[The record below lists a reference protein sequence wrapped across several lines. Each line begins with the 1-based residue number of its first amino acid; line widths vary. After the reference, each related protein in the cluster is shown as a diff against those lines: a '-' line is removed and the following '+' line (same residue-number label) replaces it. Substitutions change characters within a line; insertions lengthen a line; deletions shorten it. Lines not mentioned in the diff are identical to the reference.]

1 MKQSFFIGNRKR
13 LEETLPDKS
22 VTILFAGQAPHK
34 SADYQYEFVPNRNFY
49 YMTGIDEANVIF
61 VLKKVGDTVEE
72 MLFIEKA
79 DPVLEKW
86 VGKTISKEEAEA
98 TSGIKT
104 ITYLDSFESSMARS
118 FFSEQVEHVYL
129 DLECREWAGT
139 ETRTLAFAKH
149 VKDRYP
155 HLTIGNVYPNISE
168 LRVFKTDE
176 EIEKIKEAIMVTKE
190 GIYNVLKHAKEDQ
203 MEYELEA
210 HFDFTLK
217 SAGIKHHAFNTI
229 LASGKN
235 ATVLHYENNDSK
247 INKGN
252 LVLLDLGAQKDYY
265 NADISFTFPANGTF
279 SNRQKQIYNIVLKAL
294 RETTELMRPG
304 LKFSALNEHTKKVFI
319 EECKKIG
326 LIQEDSELSNY
337 YYHGVS
343 HFLGLDT
350 HDVGS
355 YKDRVLEAG
364 MVITV
369 EPGLYIEE
377 EAIGIRIEDDI
388 LVTENGYENLS
399 KDIFRTVEEIEDFM
413 RTHNPNVRD
422 RQIVVK

>member
-1 MKQSFFIGNRKR
+1 MKQSFFIENRKR
-13 LEETLPDKS
+13 LAETLPDKS
-22 VTILFAGQAPHK
+22 VTVLFAGQATYK
-34 SADYQYEFVPNRNFY
+34 SADEHYKFVPNRNFY

-86 VGKTISKEEAEA
+86 VGKTISREEAEA
-98 TSGIKT
+98 ISGLKT
-104 ITYLDSFESSMARS
+104 ILYLESFKSSIART
-118 FFSEQVEHVYL
+118 FFTEHVEHVYL
-129 DLECREWAGT
+129 DLERREFSGT

-149 VKDRYP
+149 VRERYP
-155 HLTIGNVYPNISE
+155 HLSIGNVYPNISE
-168 LRVFKTDE
+168 LRVYKTDE

-190 GIYNVLKHAKEDQ
+190 GIYNVLKHAKEDL

-217 SAGIKHHAFNTI
+217 SSGIKHHAFNTI

-235 ATVLHYENNDSK
+235 ATVLHYEDNDSK
-247 INKGN
+247 INEGD

-265 NADISFTFPANGTF
+265 NADISYTFPSSGTF

-294 RETTELMRPG
+294 RETIELVRPG
-304 LKFSALNEHTKKVFI
+304 LKFAALNEHTKKVLA

-388 LVTENGYENLS
+388 LVTENGNENLS
-399 KDIFRTVEEIEDFM
+399 KDIIRTVEEIEDFM
-413 RTHNPNVRD
+413 RVHNPNVKD
-422 RQIVVK
+422 RQIVAK

>member
-13 LEETLPDKS
+13 LAETLPDKS

-104 ITYLDSFESSMARS
+104 IAYLDGFESSMARS
-118 FFSEQVEHVYL
+118 FFLEQVEHVYL

-139 ETRTLAFAKH
+139 ETRTLVFAKH
-149 VKDRYP
+149 VKERYP

-168 LRVFKTDE
+168 LRVFKTEE
-176 EIEKIKEAIMVTKE
+176 EIEKIKAAIIVTKE

-252 LVLLDLGAQKDYY
+252 LVLLDLGAQNDYY

-294 RETTELMRPG
+294 RETTELMSPG

-399 KDIFRTVEEIEDFM
+399 KDIIRTVEEIEDFM
-413 RTHNPNVRD
+413 RTHNPNVKD
-422 RQIVVK
+422 RQIVTK

>member
-1 MKQSFFIGNRKR
+1 MKQSFFTRNRKR
-13 LEETLPDKS
+13 LVETLPDES
-22 VTILFAGQAPHK
+22 ITILFAGQAPYK
-34 SADYQYEFVPNRNFY
+34 SADGHYKFVPNRNFY
-49 YMTGIDEANVIF
+49 YMTGIDQPNLIF

-72 MLFIEKA
+72 TLFIEKA

-86 VGKTISKEEAEA
+86 VGKTISKEEAENI
-98 TSGIKT
+98 SGIKT
-104 ITYLDSFESSMARS
+104 IVYLESFESSIART
-118 FFSEQVEHVYL
+118 FFTERVKHVYL
-129 DLECREWAGT
+129 DLERREWAGT

-149 VKDRYP
+149 VREHYP
-155 HLTIGNVYPNISE
+155 HLSIGNVYPNICE
-168 LRVFKTDE
+168 LRVFKTKE
-176 EIEKIKEAIMVTKE
+176 EIEKIKEAILVTKE
-190 GIYNVLKHAKEDQ
+190 GIYNVLKHAKEDM

-217 SAGIKHHAFNTI
+217 SSGIKHHAFNTI

-235 ATVLHYENNDSK
+235 ATVLHYEDNDSK
-247 INKGN
+247 INKGD

-265 NADISFTFPANGTF
+265 NADISYTFPASGTF
-279 SNRQKQIYNIVLKAL
+279 SDRQKQIYNIVLKAL
-294 RETTELMRPG
+294 RETIELIRPG
-304 LKFSALNEHTKKVFI
+304 LKFAALNDHTKKVLA
-319 EECKKIG
+319 EECKNIG
-326 LIQEDSELSNY
+326 LIEEDSELSNY

-377 EAIGIRIEDDI
+377 EAIGVRIEDDI

-399 KDIFRTVEEIEDFM
+399 KDIIRTVEEIEDFM
-413 RTHNPNVRD
+413 RVHNPNLKD
-422 RQIVVK
+422 RQIVAK